1 MVKVIIIDDEPLARS
16 IVAEFLS
23 HHPNMAIAAE
33 CGDGFQGLKAIQ
45 EHKPD
50 LIFLDVQMPKI
61 NGFEM
66 LELIEDK
73 PDVIF
78 TTAFDEYAI
87 KAFESSAIDYLLK
100 PFSKERF
107 GKAIQK
113 WEQWQ
118 QTKPAPA
125 VPKDFTEL
133 EQPVQRERVVVKHG
147 SLIKIIPVG
156 DIEYLESADDFV
168 KIHTREGAFLK
179 NKTMAY
185 FEQTLNPGQFVR
197 THRSYMVQ
205 IAQITRIDPYEK
217 DSFVAVL
224 KNGKKIPVS
233 RSGYPRLRAVLGL

>member
-1 MVKVIIIDDEPLARS
+1 MIKVVIIDDEPLARS
-16 IVAEFLS
+16 IVAEFLAGHS
-23 HHPNMAIAAE
+23 QLSIVAE

-45 EHKPD
+45 EHKPE

-78 TTAFDEYAI
+78 TTAFDEYAM

-100 PFSKERF
+100 PFSKDRF
-107 GKAIQK
+107 DKALHK
-113 WEQWQ
+113 WEQWR
-118 QTKPAPA
+118 QTKPSPTAA
-125 VPKDFTEL
+125 KQFDTL
-133 EQPVQRERVVVKHG
+133 GQPVQRERVVVKQG
-147 SLIKIIPVG
+147 SIIKIIPVS

-168 KIHTREGAFLK
+168 KIHTRDGAFLK
-179 NKTMAY
+179 NKTMGY
-185 FEQTLNPGQFVR
+185 FEETLDNTQFVR
-197 THRSYMVQ
+197 THRSFIVQ
-205 IAQITRIDPYEK
+205 ISQITRIDPYEK

-233 RSGYPRLRAVLGL
+233 RTGYPRLRAVLGL